1 MTMNICCNR
10 SRSLHDISC
19 YFSSKGAICLLIVAL
34 SILNLLPINVVA
46 KELTLSQLIQQMRGL
61 VPEKDIHY
69 FSNTSKR
76 NLQIWRVQGDAIKV
90 AHLPSHASCIKVFS
104 CKAKGYCLLEYR
116 GVLGIIHHQSIK
128 KQAKG
133 RAIYWADKNCK
144 AKVIKKQQNYAQITG
159 VASNDH
165 LNIREKA
172 HYKSKKL
179 GHIPYN
185 GHCVR
190 KIHCQVKWCKIT
202 YKGIKGW
209 VNKRYLSK
217 ETTACH

>member
-1 MTMNICCNR
+1 MLILML
-10 SRSLHDISC
+10 SVLSL
-19 YFSSKGAICLLIVAL
+19 F
-34 SILNLLPINVVA
+34 PINTMA

-61 VPEKDIHY
+61 VPERDIHY

-76 NLQIWRVQGDAIKV
+76 NLQMWKVQGDVIKI

-104 CKAKGYCLLEYR
+104 CKNKGYCLLEYR
-116 GVLGIIHHQSIK
+116 GVLGIIRHQSIK

-133 RAIYWADKNCK
+133 QSIYWADKSCK
-144 AKVIKKQQNYAQITG
+144 AKVIKKQQNYAKIIG

-165 LNIREKA
+165 LNIREQA

-179 GHIPYN
+179 GQIPYN

-190 KIHCQVKWCKIT
+190 KVHCQGKWCKIT

-217 ETTACH
+217 ETTACY